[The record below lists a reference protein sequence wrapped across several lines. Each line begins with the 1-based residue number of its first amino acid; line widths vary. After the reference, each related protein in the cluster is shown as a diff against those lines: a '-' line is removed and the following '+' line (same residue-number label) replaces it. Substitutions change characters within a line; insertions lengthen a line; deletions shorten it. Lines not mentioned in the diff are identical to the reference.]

1 MPADFDFEAAGAA
14 ISADLGFSSEGDDDG
29 LGFLDSPA
37 DTDSGQPAD
46 APPAPAP
53 SPAAAAPAVGSPAP
67 APAGTPAPAPAAEL
81 TEPPKTWR
89 KEAAAEWA
97 ALSPTI
103 KAEIAKREQDIFQG
117 LEGYKSDASFGRTV
131 QQALQPYLPTL
142 RQYNLDPI
150 AQVSGLMQAHFNLAT
165 GTPEAKLATFQRL
178 AKDYNIPLEGLAQA
192 PEDQLYVDPAVKAL
206 RSELDSVKSNLTA
219 AQQVSAR
226 EAEAKLVKDIEAFAA
241 DPKNPH
247 FKDVAHDMI
256 RLLETRAATTL
267 QAAYEQAIWTNPAVR
282 AKEISRQQAETASA
296 AAAAE
301 AAKAE
306 AARKATGANVKPK
319 PKSAGA
325 ATPLGSID
333 DTLAET
339 LAAIRSRN

>member
-1 MPADFDFEAAGAA
+1 MPGDFDFEAAGAA

-29 LGFLDSPA
+29 LGFLDSPDDTGTGELA
-37 DTDSGQPAD
+37 DT
-46 APPAPAP
+46 PPAPAP
-53 SPAAAAPAVGSPAP
+53 SPTSAVPAVGSPAP
-67 APAGTPAPAPAAEL
+67 APAGTPAPAPAAQL

-89 KEAAAEWA
+89 KEAAAEWS

-117 LEGYKSDASFGRTV
+117 LEAYKSDATFGRTF

-178 AKDYNIPLEGLAQA
+178 AKDYGIPLEGLTQA

-219 AQQVSAR
+219 AQQVAAR

-282 AKEISRQQAETASA
+282 AKEISRQQAEAASA

-306 AARKATGANVKPK
+306 AARKAVGANVKPK